1 MWEARGLGLSIGGM
15 GQLCALYTYPAWKSA
30 MATLLALA
38 EWREGQI
45 ITVGG

>member
-30 MATLLALA
+30 MATFLALSRM
-38 EWREGQI
+38 ERG
-45 ITVGG
+45 VGRLP

>member
-1 MWEARGLGLSIGGM
+1 MLEARGLGLSIGGM
-15 GQLCALYTYPAWKSA
+15 GQLCALYTAWKSA

-45 ITVGG
+45 IAVGG

>member
-1 MWEARGLGLSIGGM
+1 MLEARGLGLFIGGM
-15 GQLCALYTYPAWKSA
+15 GQLCAWKSA

-45 ITVGG
+45 IAVGG